1 MNIRCRL
8 LILAA
13 SYGLLV
19 SPLRAEF
26 TFANYESP
34 QSHSLKISLDG
45 GRLYAVNT
53 PANLL
58 AVYSLEQVNS
68 PELLMEIPVGIEP
81 ISLAI
86 RNESEVWVLNHI
98 SDSIS
103 VVDLDRGVVSATIQG
118 GDRPGDIVFAGQ
130 AQRAF
135 VSSMTERCVYVID
148 TDSQETVSKI
158 SIAGNNPRSL
168 AVSQDGEKVWVAI
181 HHSGNQTTVIGHN
194 QAPDAPQV
202 TNLDLPVPPKQGVI
216 VSTNDKLWMK
226 RDQPQLADHDVM
238 EIDANRL
245 NVTRSF
251 ATVGTILFN
260 LAQHP
265 QSGDLWVTNT
275 EARNLVRF
283 EPALRGHVVD
293 NRITI
298 LKPKQDSDLVVLD
311 LNEGLD
317 YSVVPNMAALETAI
331 AQPTDVIFN
340 QNGSQGFVTSFGTDR
355 IVILDGSGEIQSYID
370 IGDSVGANV
379 NTRFKRGPRAL
390 ALHPEEQN
398 LYVLNRLSNSI
409 SVVNLEQ
416 GRQIHE
422 VEMQD
427 PTPQEVREGRGYLFD
442 AKLSGNGTVSCAS
455 CHIDADRDGLAWDLG
470 DPGGDLFNDGSAN
483 PLHPMKGPLMT
494 QTLRGLAGDR
504 IFHWR
509 ADRPGLMA
517 FNGTFP
523 NLMGGALLAD
533 EDMQLFADYMK
544 TILFGSNPFVETAES
559 KRGEENFNSRLAIA
573 REGKNEFRCVDC
585 HKRVSGSGSAGF
597 SGLIGQSTKAAQ
609 LRGLNERL
617 VFQGDVRVNGFGF
630 GADGSK
636 ETLFEF
642 LSDNHRFEELST
654 QDKRSLESFLLAFPT
669 ETPAIVGKTITL
681 SSEQANATA
690 GLLAMTELL
699 EEAVQAG
706 CEVKLTGRLNGV
718 VLKHTYIAEDHRFT
732 AVGNAEDS
740 SLNLEELL
748 ASLSRDESGAISM
761 TVYALP

>member
-103 VVDLDRGVVSATIQG
+103 VVDLDRGVVSATIQV

-311 LNEGLD
+311 LNDGLD

-370 IGDSVGANV
+370 VGDSVGANV

-494 QTLRGLAGDR
+494 QTLRGLAG
-504 IFHWR
+504 
-509 ADRPGLMA
+509 
-517 FNGTFP
+517 
-523 NLMGGALLAD
+523 ALLAD

-559 KRGEENFNSRLAIA
+559 KRGEEIFNSRLAIA
-573 REGKNEFRCVDC
+573 SEGKNEFRCVDC

-761 TVYALP
+761 TVFAIP